1 MFRDK
6 LIKKRYKLRRDRDRK
21 RNMFRDK
28 FLRAGT
34 SLEGTGTGSET
45 YSETSGS

>member
-1 MFRDK
+1 
-6 LIKKRYKLRRDRDRK
+6 
-21 RNMFRDK
+21 MFRDK

-34 SLEGTGTGSET
+34 SSEGTGTGSET